1 MAEIGVKTA
10 RGVSPELLPPPPRGS
25 YLLSEIV
32 NDSGMTGATA
42 KDVFDAGATP
52 EGVSDAGG
60 SAGTVATGF
69 ALADHVHDHGDLRG
83 GSLHALASAA
93 THGFMDKADK
103 AALDALVAGTLII
116 ENRTSDPASPVSG
129 QIWLRTD
136 L

>member
-60 SAGTVATGF
+60 SAGTVAT
-69 ALADHVHDHGDLRG
+69 V
-83 GSLHALASAA
+83 AA
-93 THGFMDKADK
+93 TPKGKAK
-103 AALDALVAGTLII
+103 PRAAAAAVVAPTSVAQEPDTVAAGEDAGNADAVGGNA
-116 ENRTSDPASPVSG
+116 ES
-129 QIWLRTD
+129 
-136 L
+136 